1 MEVLIIGGGG
11 NIGHWLEVQLLSRG
25 HGVTSLVRGN
35 RPSRRMHESGQKIN
49 IFRVDVYRPNL
60 TSIVNLNGFDCIIDL
75 ILYNYD
81 QALSR
86 VNMLEGFS
94 GMYIVIS
101 TVASYRRFSGLNVLS
116 AKSSTS
122 DVFWKYA
129 QDKLAA
135 EVEIACRLKR
145 ADVRIARLAHT
156 FDISLPVPFGPSDWT
171 IPDRICSGHPI
182 LTHVYTSKSWP
193 LLHSI
198 DAAKRI
204 CLLIERPSDFGPIIN
219 IASGS
224 PTNWGSIIN
233 GFFSLLD
240 KEPYIKILRLEDL
253 LSLYPYWADSV
264 KYHKQF
270 DEIYVGEEMDI
281 FSEYLTDLSLIDGME
296 IAFGYYRAFDKSDV
310 VNIDDSNRLHWLEGF
325 CQLNVCQG

>member
-1 MEVLIIGGGG
+1 MEVLIVGGGG
-11 NIGHWLEVQLLSRG
+11 NIGYWLEAQLLSGG
-25 HGVTSLVRGN
+25 HRVTSLVRGN
-35 RPSRRMHESGQKIN
+35 RPSRRMHEPGQKIN
-49 IFRVDVYRPNL
+49 IVRVDIYCHNL
-60 TSIVNLNGFDCIIDL
+60 SSFINLNRFDCIIDL

-81 QALSR
+81 QAHSR
-86 VNMLEGFS
+86 VNMFEGFS

-101 TVASYRRFSGLNVLS
+101 TVASYRRFSGLNVFS

-122 DVFWKYA
+122 DVSWKYA

-135 EVEIACRLKR
+135 EAEIASRLIK

-156 FDISLPVPFGPSDWT
+156 YDTSLPVPFGPSDWT
-171 IPDRICSGHPI
+171 IPDRICNGHPI
-182 LTHVYTSKSWP
+182 LTHAYPSESWP

-224 PTNWGSIIN
+224 PTNWGSIVN

-253 LSLYPYWADSV
+253 LRLYPYWADSV

-281 FSEYLTDLSLIDGME
+281 FSEYLTDLSLIGGLE
-296 IAFGYYRAFDKSDV
+296 IGFGYYRSFDKSNA
-310 VNIDDSNRLHWLEGF
+310 VNLDDSIRLDWLEGF
-325 CQLNVCQG
+325 CQPKVH